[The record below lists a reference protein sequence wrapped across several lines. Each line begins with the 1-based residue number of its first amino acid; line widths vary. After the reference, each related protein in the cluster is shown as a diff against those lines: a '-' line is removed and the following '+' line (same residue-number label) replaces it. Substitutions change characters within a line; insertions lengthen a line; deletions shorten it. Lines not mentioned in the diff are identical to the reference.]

1 MMLVTVT
8 RSPPSW
14 AAMLP
19 QTFSAATTFGRPP
32 VAALPDRAQLATG
45 MTSTQ
50 IATATVYL
58 AAEDIQSLLRGC
70 RVRRRPQTIMG
81 VVPIVKPS
89 RPTRGRASSIPR
101 FSVRKL
107 GSLDPDDALP
117 AQEVRAPLRDQI

>member
-19 QTFSAATTFGRPP
+19 QTFWAATTFGRPP
-32 VAALPDRAQLATG
+32 VAALPDREQPATG

-58 AAEDIQSLLRGC
+58 AAEDIQSPPQGP
-70 RVRRRPQTIMG
+70 RRRSGSQTIMG

-89 RPTRGRASSIPR
+89 RPAGAARARS
-101 FSVRKL
+101 
-107 GSLDPDDALP
+107 
-117 AQEVRAPLRDQI
+117 RDQRAEGELTEPRRCVASTGGSSPVA

>member
-45 MTSTQ
+45 MTSTH

-70 RVRRRPQTIMG
+70 RVRRGLPQTIMG
-81 VVPIVKPS
+81 VVPIVKPEPTGLRSCERDPSDQRPERGLTGPRRCVASTGGS
-89 RPTRGRASSIPR
+89 RPVA
-101 FSVRKL
+101 
-107 GSLDPDDALP
+107 
-117 AQEVRAPLRDQI
+117 